1 MKATQTLPLNYQ
13 PSGKFDL
20 KNMKLIIW
28 MNVAGLIILIFSIWI
43 FSLLLTQIRPEIE
56 NSFSFQFSSLSTILI
71 SITKLLLTIIV
82 VMLLHEGF
90 HAFFFWLF
98 SKQKPIIGFKGAYA
112 YASLPGWYFPRNQYL
127 VIGIAPLV
135 LITIIGIIIFVFM
148 PASVLNFIFIALII
162 NSSGA
167 AGDIFVVVWLLTKPP
182 TTYALDQIDT
192 IEFFVPTENQSI
204 NHHLDLNNKT

>member
-20 KNMKLIIW
+20 KNMKQIIW

-43 FSLLLTQIRPEIE
+43 FSWLLAQTRPEIE

-71 SITKLLLTIIV
+71 SITTLLFTIII

-98 SKQKPIIGFKGAYA
+98 SKQKPIIGIKGAYA

-135 LITIIGIIIFVFM
+135 FITIIGIILLVFM
-148 PASVLNFIFIALII
+148 PASALNLVLVALII
-162 NSSGA
+162 NTSGA
-167 AGDIFVVVWLLTKPP
+167 AGDIFVVVWLLTKPT
-182 TTYALDQIDT
+182 TTYALDQIET
-192 IEFFVPTENQSI
+192 IEFFVPIENSI
-204 NHHLDLNNKT
+204 H